1 MGIKRSITFSALLTI
16 MYAIVA
22 VCFIALAQAS
32 ENNVHVSGYKAPTQV
47 FAMPYGAYGAGSYG
61 GYGAGYGA
69 GYGTGYGAGYGGYG
83 AYGNLYGSAY
93 APVSSYNSAY
103 APVSSYRTAYAPVT
117 ADYKPAA
124 SYAPEHNSA
133 YAPVSSYSA
142 AYAPVDAD
150 YRPAATYAVNDY
162 STGYGSSGAGYGL
175 NYGSYAPKDGKLVSV
190 IDRSL
195 GYGNVKYSVPTPF
208 LSNSAYG
215 PAKH

>member
-22 VCFIALAQAS
+22 VCFIALAQSS

-69 GYGTGYGAGYGGYG
+69 GYGTGYGAGYGGYA

-103 APVSSYRTAYAPVT
+103 APG
-117 ADYKPAA
+117 
-124 SYAPEHNSA
+124 
-133 YAPVSSYSA
+133 SSYSA
-142 AYAPVDAD
+142 AYAPVESYSASYAPVAAD
-150 YRPAATYAVNDY
+150 YRPAATYA
-162 STGYGSSGAGYGL
+162 
-175 NYGSYAPKDGKLVSV
+175 PE
-190 IDRSL
+190 
-195 GYGNVKYSVPTPF
+195 
-208 LSNSAYG
+208 
-215 PAKH
+215 H

>member
-103 APVSSYRTAYAPVT
+103 APVSSYSAAYAPV
-117 ADYKPAA
+117 
-124 SYAPEHNSA
+124 E
-133 YAPVSSYSA
+133 SYSA
-142 AYAPVDAD
+142 AYAPVDSYRTSYAPVAAD

-162 STGYGSSGAGYGL
+162 STGYGSYGAGYGL

-215 PAKH
+215 PAK